1 MTASVIAGRGIVT
14 PQGVVLDLEA
24 AGIGYRG
31 AARLIDALGF
41 LVLVG
46 IGVTLSETILPSG
59 SLINIALLILFLVL
73 LFFYPAVSETYW
85 RGRTVGKA
93 AFGLRVVTLE
103 AGPIGFREAMI
114 RSLFQLVDFGTFG
127 VAALLSGMLT
137 DRSQRLGDLA
147 AGTFVVREPK
157 SLAHIPPVPF
167 TPPMGMEQKVAD
179 LDVSKLRPEQERI
192 IRSFLLRVG
201 QLSRD
206 ARVDLGTRLAATTA
220 DRLGHTVAEWPDH
233 EVYLAG
239 VMAARQMR
247 EGDLATLALKDETAT
262 SGRRWRRGGGG

>member
-1 MTASVIAGRGIVT
+1 MTASVVAGRGIVT

-31 AARLIDALGF
+31 AARLIDAFGF
-41 LVLVG
+41 IVLAIGG
-46 IGVTLSETILPSG
+46 ITLSETILPSG
-59 SLINIALLILFLVL
+59 SLINIALLIMFLVL
-73 LFFYPAVSETYW
+73 LFFYPAISETFW

-93 AFGLRVVTLE
+93 VLGLRVVTLE
-103 AGPIGFREAMI
+103 AGPIGFREALI

-127 VAALLSGMLT
+127 VAALLSGMTT
-137 DRSQRLGDLA
+137 DRSQRIGDVA

-157 SLAHIPPVPF
+157 SLAHVPPVPF
-167 TPPMGMEQKVAD
+167 TPPMGFEGNVAE
-179 LDVSKLRPEQERI
+179 LDVARLRPEQERL

-206 ARVDLGTRLAATTA
+206 ARIDLGTRMAQTTA
-220 DRLGHTVAEWPDH
+220 DRLGHELARWPDP
-233 EVYLAG
+233 ETYLVG

-247 EGDLATLALKDETAT
+247 EGGLARLALTDETAPRR
-262 SGRRWRRGGGG
+262 RRWRRGSS

>member
-1 MTASVIAGRGIVT
+1 VTASVVAGRGIVT

-31 AARLIDALGF
+31 ASRAIDTAGF
-41 LVLVG
+41 IVLTIAG
-46 IGVTLSETILPSG
+46 LLLSEALLPSG
-59 SLINIALLILFLVL
+59 SSVNIVLLLLLLFL
-73 LFFYPAVSETYW
+73 LFFYPAISETFW

-93 AFGLRVVTLE
+93 VLGLRVVTLE
-103 AGPIGFREAMI
+103 AGPIGFREALI

-127 VAALLSGMLT
+127 VAALLSGMTT
-137 DRSQRLGDLA
+137 DRSQRIGDVA

-157 SLAHIPPVPF
+157 SLAHVPPVPF
-167 TPPMGMEQKVAD
+167 TPPMGFEGNVAE
-179 LDVSKLRPEQERI
+179 LDVSRLRPEQERL

-206 ARVDLGTRLAATTA
+206 ARIDLGTRMAQTTA
-220 DRLGHTVAEWPDH
+220 DRLGHELARWPDP
-233 EVYLAG
+233 ETYLVG

-247 EGDLATLALKDETAT
+247 EGGLARLALTDETAPRR
-262 SGRRWRRGGGG
+262 RRWRRGSS